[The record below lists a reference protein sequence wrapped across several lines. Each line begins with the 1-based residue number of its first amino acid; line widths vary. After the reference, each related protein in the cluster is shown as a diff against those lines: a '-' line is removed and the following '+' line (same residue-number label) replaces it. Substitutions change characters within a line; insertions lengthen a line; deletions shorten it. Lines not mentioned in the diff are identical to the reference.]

1 MYITR
6 RTVIQLSIFLVVSLV
21 GLAIMAFGYIQVP
34 SLFFGI
40 GRYKVIL
47 ELPEASGLYPRG
59 NVTYRGTEVGQIKK
73 VTLTDAGVQAELSL
87 DSDVKI
93 PSDLVAEVHSVS
105 AVGEQYVQLLPK
117 NDTSAPLKDGDVISS
132 ADTNAPPD
140 INALLDATNRGLQA
154 IPRDNLKTTID
165 EAYTAFGG
173 LGPEIGRF
181 IQGGSNLA
189 RDAKENLNEL
199 TNVVDNV
206 GPLLDTQTDT
216 ADSVQAWA
224 SHLAAITTSLKTNDT
239 AVRGVLQNAPAAAD
253 EVRALFDRLQP
264 TLPIVLSN
272 LVSLADVGV
281 AYRADLEQILVL
293 LPQGVQIIQ
302 ATTVANQNTNPAYKG
317 AFLSFNLNIN
327 LPKPCTTGFLPATQM
342 RSASLTDYPDFPKG
356 LLYCRTPQDSPNNV
370 RGARN
375 YPCETR
381 PGKRAATVRLCES
394 DQPYVPL
401 NDGFSWKGD
410 PNATL
415 TGQGVPEFNPGDP
428 IPPGYPQSA
437 PLPPAPPPDGTA
449 APPPDGAAAPP
460 PDGASPPPIA
470 IARYDPATGTYVGPD
485 GKVYTQANLAANAP
499 EEQTWQS
506 MMLPPK
512 TN

>member
-1 MYITR
+1 MYLTR
-6 RTVIQLSIFLVVSLV
+6 RTIVQLSILLVVSLV
-21 GLAIMAFGYIQVP
+21 ALTIMAFGYIQVP
-34 SLFFGI
+34 SLFFGV
-40 GRYKVIL
+40 GRYTVNL
-47 ELPEASGLYPRG
+47 ELPEASGLYQRG
-59 NVTYRGTEVGQIKK
+59 NVTYRGSEVGLIKN
-73 VTLTDAGVQAELSL
+73 VTLTDTGVRAELSL

-105 AVGEQYVQLLPK
+105 AVGEQYIQLSPR
-117 NDTSAPLKDGDVISS
+117 NDSSAPLKDGDVIRS
-132 ADTNAPPD
+132 ADTTAPPD

-154 IPRDNLKTTID
+154 IPRDSLKTTID

-173 LGPEIGRF
+173 LGPELGR
-181 IQGGSNLA
+181 ILRGGSELA
-189 RDAKENLNEL
+189 TDAKKHLNEL

-206 GPLLDTQTDT
+206 GPVLDSQTDT

-224 SHLAAITTSLKTNDT
+224 AHLAAITTSLKNNDS
-239 AVRGVLQNAPAAAD
+239 AVRGVLQNGPAAAD

-281 AYRADLEQILVL
+281 AYRADLEQLLVL
-293 LPQGVQIIQ
+293 LPQGVQIVQ
-302 ATTVANQNTNPAYKG
+302 ASTVPNQHTKPDYKG

-327 LPKPCTTGFLPATQM
+327 LPKPCSTGFLPAQQM
-342 RSASLTDYPDFPKG
+342 RSPSLTDYPDRPAG

-381 PGKRAATVRLCES
+381 PGKRAATVKLCES

-401 NDGFSWKGD
+401 NDGFNWKGD

-415 TGQGVPEFNPGDP
+415 SGQAVPQFNPGDP
-428 IPPGYPQSA
+428 IPPGYAADAPPPTAS
-437 PLPPAPPPDGTA
+437 PLPPE
-449 APPPDGAAAPP
+449 AAA
-460 PDGASPPPIA
+460 PPPIA
-470 IARYDPATGTYVGPD
+470 IAQYDPATGTYVGPD
-485 GKVYTQANLAANAP
+485 GKVYTQANLGSNAP

-512 TN
+512 AN

>member
-21 GLAIMAFGYIQVP
+21 GLTIMAFGYIQVP

-40 GRYKVIL
+40 GRYTVTL
-47 ELPEASGLYPRG
+47 ELPEASGLYKRG
-59 NVTYRGTEVGQIKK
+59 NVTYRGTEVGLIEN
-73 VTLTDAGVQAELSL
+73 VTLTDTGVQAELSL

-117 NDTSAPLKDGDVISS
+117 NDTSAPLKQGDTIRSG
-132 ADTNAPPD
+132 DTSAPPD

-165 EAYTAFGG
+165 EAYTAFAG
-173 LGPEIGRF
+173 LGPDIGRF
-181 IQGGSNLA
+181 IQGGANLA
-189 RDAKENLNEL
+189 TDSKKNLNEL

-206 GPLLDTQTDT
+206 GPILDTQTDT

-224 SHLAAITTSLKTNDT
+224 AHLAAVTTSLKNNDG
-239 AVRGVLQNAPAAAD
+239 AVSGVLQNAPAAAD

-264 TLPIVLSN
+264 SLPILLSN

-281 AYRADLEQILVL
+281 AYRANLEQLLVL

-302 ATTVANQNTNPAYKG
+302 GTGVPNRDTKPDYKG

-327 LPKPCTTGFLPATQM
+327 LPKPCTTGFLPPSQM
-342 RSASLTDYPDFPKG
+342 RSAAKTDYPDFPKG
-356 LLYCRTPQDSPNNV
+356 LLYCRTPQDGPNNV
-370 RGARN
+370 RGAKN

-381 PGKRAATVRLCES
+381 PGKRAASVKLCES

-401 NDGFSWKGD
+401 NDGFSFKGD

-415 TGQGVPEFNPGDP
+415 TGQSVPQFEPGEP
-428 IPPGYPQSA
+428 IPPGYA
-437 PLPPAPPPDGTA
+437 ADAPPPA
-449 APPPDGAAAPP
+449 APVPDGAPP
-460 PDGASPPPIA
+460 QPEALPPPPIA
-470 IARYDPATGTYVGPD
+470 VAQYDPATGTYVGPD
-485 GKVYTQANLAANAP
+485 GKVYTQANLARNAP

>member
-34 SLFFGI
+34 SLFFGV
-40 GRYKVIL
+40 GRYTVNL

-59 NVTYRGTEVGQIKK
+59 NVTYRGTEVGQVKS
-73 VTLTDAGVQAELSL
+73 VTLTDTGVQAELSL

-117 NDTSAPLKDGDVISS
+117 NDTSAPLKDGDTIRS
-132 ADTNAPPD
+132 ADTTAPPD

-173 LGPEIGRF
+173 LGPDIGRF
-181 IQGGSNLA
+181 VQGGANLA
-189 RDAKENLNEL
+189 RDSKKNLNEL

-206 GPLLDTQTDT
+206 APLLDTQTDT

-224 SHLAAITTSLKTNDT
+224 SHLADVTTSLKNNDT

-272 LVSLADVGV
+272 LVGLADVGV
-281 AYRADLEQILVL
+281 AYRANLEQLLVL

-302 ATTVANQNTNPAYKG
+302 ATTVANQNTNPSYKG
-317 AFLSFNLNIN
+317 AYLSFNLNIN
-327 LPKPCTTGFLPATQM
+327 LPKPCLTGFLPPSQL
-342 RSASLTDYPDFPKG
+342 RSAALTDYPDYPQG
-356 LLYCRTPQDSPNNV
+356 LIYCRTPQDGPNNV
-370 RGARN
+370 RGAKN

-381 PGKRAATVRLCES
+381 PGKRAASVKLCES

-401 NDGFSWKGD
+401 NDGFAFKGD

-415 TGQGVPEFNPGDP
+415 TGQGVPQFPPGDP

-437 PLPPAPPPDGTA
+437 PLPPAPPPPDGLPPSPD
-449 APPPDGAAAPP
+449 APPPPV
-460 PDGASPPPIA
+460 A

>member
-1 MYITR
+1 MFITR
-6 RTVIQLSIFLVVSLV
+6 RTIIQLSIFLVVSLV
-21 GLAIMAFGYIQVP
+21 GLAIMAFGYIRVP

-40 GRYKVIL
+40 GRYTVTLK
-47 ELPEASGLYPRG
+47 LPEASGLYPRG
-59 NVTYRGTEVGQIKK
+59 NVTYRGTEVGLVKD
-73 VTLTDAGVQAELSL
+73 VTLTDSGVDATLSL
-87 DSDVKI
+87 NSDVKI
-93 PSDLVAEVHSVS
+93 PSDLAAEVHSVS
-105 AVGEQYVQLLPK
+105 AVGEQYVQLLPR
-117 NDTSAPLKDGDVISS
+117 NDTAPPLKDGDVIRS
-132 ADTNAPPD
+132 ADTSAPPD

-173 LGPEIGRF
+173 LGPDIGRF
-181 IQGGSNLA
+181 IKGGSDLA
-189 RDAKENLNEL
+189 MDAKKNLNEL

-224 SHLAAITTSLKTNDT
+224 AHLAAITTSLKNNDP

-253 EVRALFDRLQP
+253 EVGALFDRLQP
-264 TLPIVLSN
+264 TLPVVLSN
-272 LVSLADVGV
+272 LVSIADVAV
-281 AYRADLEQILVL
+281 IYRADLEQLLVL

-302 ATTVANQNTNPAYKG
+302 ATTVANQNTKQAYKG
-317 AFLSFNLNIN
+317 SYLSFNLNIN

-342 RSASLTDYPDFPKG
+342 RSASLTDYPDYPQG
-356 LLYCRTPQDSPNNV
+356 LLYCRTPQDGPNNV
-370 RGARN
+370 RGAKN

-381 PGKRAATVRLCES
+381 PGKRAPTVKLCES

-401 NDGFSWKGD
+401 NDGFSFKGD

-415 TGQGVPEFNPGDP
+415 TGQGVPQFDPGDP
-428 IPPGYPQSA
+428 IPPGYPASA
-437 PLPPAPPPDGTA
+437 PLPPAPPPPDPP
-449 APPPDGAAAPP
+449 PPPDAGP
-460 PDGASPPPIA
+460 PPPIA
-470 IARYDPATGTYVGPD
+470 VAQYDPATGTYVGPD
-485 GKVYTQANLAANAP
+485 GKVYTQANLASNAP

-506 MMLPPK
+506 MMLPPQ